1 MSDTNSPF
9 VYYTDLD
16 NTLFQNLKTDAAGS
30 YPMTEDSKGAPQG
43 YARHDQ
49 HQMLNLMVGSGYV
62 IPVTA
67 RSHEQME
74 RVNGWVTGREYDI
87 ALTDL
92 GATLLV
98 RDNNGDGQWH
108 AVERWQDEYLSKVQ
122 GNIRRLTKDYEQIE
136 NWLRDADLSSSIRID
151 MIQLGKLHL
160 PLYIVLSVTHDDPE
174 RVQELQKLCRVRFA
188 EPVARA
194 TGSYVLHETKDSIC
208 LWPTFVSKGAAVKR
222 LQKALV
228 EGLDDSR
235 FDRARDFMG
244 IKNPVNVCIGDS
256 ITDLEFMQ
264 NGHFMMAPAQSP
276 IAMSSFEMARKEMD
290 KEAL

>member
-1 MSDTNSPF
+1 MSDISQQF

-16 NTLFQNLKTDAAGS
+16 NTLFQSQKSDPSGTFAMAEDA
-30 YPMTEDSKGAPQG
+30 KGLPQG
-43 YARHDQ
+43 YAREDQ
-49 HQMLNLMVGSGYV
+49 RQLFNHMAKSGYI

-74 RVNGWVTGREYDI
+74 RVKGWVTGREYDL

-108 AVERWQDEYLSKVQ
+108 AVDRWQDEYLSQVQ
-122 GNIRRLTKDYEQIE
+122 NNIRRLTKDCEQVE
-136 NWLRDADLSSSIRID
+136 SWVRDADLADSIRID
-151 MIQLGKLHL
+151 IVQLGKLHL
-160 PLYIVLSVTHDDPE
+160 PLYFVLTVTEQNPE
-174 RVQELQKLCRVRFA
+174 RARELQSLCRSRFA

-194 TGSYVLHETKDSIC
+194 TGAYVLHETENSVC
-208 LWPTFVSKGAAVKR
+208 MWPTFVSKGRAVKR

-228 EGLDDSR
+228 DGLDDSR
-235 FDRARDFMG
+235 FDRARDFMD
-244 IKNPVNVCIGDS
+244 IQNPLNVCIGDS

-264 NGHFMMAPAQSP
+264 NGHFMMAPTQSR
-276 IAMSSFEMARKEMD
+276 IALSSFETARNEMD
-290 KEAL
+290 KEIL